1 MKRLTRAITLLLGLC
16 IFLFGMDACS
26 TGEMNDSHNGENSK
40 VSSDFVFPEK
50 SDFTFSCT
58 IQDHTVNEGEN
69 FVISCSLINKSG
81 RDLFIEHGIEAISY
95 SYNAVSEE
103 QDSLAVLDKF
113 QAGEEIGRTLYIK
126 AQTTG
131 TITVMASIRV
141 KPAQYSDAYETYE
154 YNEQIEV
161 VVK

>member
-1 MKRLTRAITLLLGLC
+1 MKRLTREIILLLGVC
-16 IFLFGMDACS
+16 ILLFGMGSCS
-26 TGEMNDSHNGENSK
+26 LGERDGLHNEEKSK
-40 VSSDFVFPEK
+40 TPSDFAFPEK

-58 IQDHTVNEGEN
+58 IQDHTVNQGEN

-81 RDLFIEHGIEAISY
+81 RDLFIERGIEAISY

-131 TITVMASIRV
+131 TITVTASIRV
-141 KPAQYSDAYETYE
+141 KPAQYSDTHRTYE
-154 YNEQIEV
+154 YSEQIEV